1 VTDDATATETDP
13 GAPRRADP
21 DVASLVIP
29 RWAAALAGLASG
41 AVAVTTGMI
50 VATFADR
57 PSPID
62 AVGGSFIDRTPRWL
76 KELAIDWFGTND
88 KTALRAGIVIVLA
101 ATSIGLGVVSRHRVR
116 PMLVGI
122 AVFAIVGALA
132 TGERPGSNALSVIAP
147 FVGALVG
154 SWATLLLFGRVR
166 TMWFDAH
173 RPRESRV
180 PLGWDRRRFIGTT
193 AAVGAS
199 SVVLGAVARRGESD
213 RLRRVEEQRQSSLP
227 DVDPAN
233 ADTVAADIDFSGLD
247 NGETTYI
254 TPNDDFYRIDTALSF
269 PTVDLDAWRLRIGGM
284 VDNEI
289 ELSYD
294 DIAALTQIE
303 RTITICCVSNEV
315 GGPYVGNA
323 TWQGVLLRDLLDL
336 VGVRE
341 GAEQLFSRSIDGWT
355 CGFPI
360 DLARDGRDAM
370 LAIGMNGEPLPLV
383 HGFPARLIV
392 PGVYGY
398 VSATKWIE
406 SIEINR
412 WSDAEGYWVP
422 RGWAREAPI
431 KTQSRID
438 VPRRGEKLIPGATK
452 IAGVAWAQ
460 HTGIAKVE
468 VRVDEDE
475 WIEATLSPDLTDDA
489 WRLWSVDWNASGG
502 RHRIQVR
509 ATDKSGYTQTE
520 EVASVAPDGATGWHT
535 RTVDVI

>member
-1 VTDDATATETDP
+1 MTDDATATETDP

-269 PTVDLDAWRLRIGGM
+269 PTVDLDSWRLRIGGM

-438 VPRRGEKLIPGATK
+438 VPRRGEKMIPGATK

-475 WIEATLSPDLTDDA
+475 WIEATLSEDLTDDA

>member
-1 VTDDATATETDP
+1 MTDDATATETDP

-475 WIEATLSPDLTDDA
+475 WIEATLSEDLTDDA
-489 WRLWSVDWNASGG
+489 WRLWSVDWNASEG